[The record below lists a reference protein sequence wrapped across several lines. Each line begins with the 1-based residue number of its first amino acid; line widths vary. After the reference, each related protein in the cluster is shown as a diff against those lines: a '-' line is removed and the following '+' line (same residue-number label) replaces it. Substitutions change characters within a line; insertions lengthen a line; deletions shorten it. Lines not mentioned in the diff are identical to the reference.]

1 MSFEQCYKINNLMK
15 DFNKGWYI
23 AGGWAIDLFL
33 QKQTRNHHDIEI
45 AIARKDQL
53 CLKEYLLNWTFN
65 KVVKGELSIWENE
78 YLELP
83 IHEIHGKND
92 KTNDEL
98 EVLLNEIELSD
109 WKFRRDE
116 SINCKYKSLYS
127 VSNEGIPYLNPEI
140 VLLYKVRN
148 TREKDNQDFKN
159 VKDYLT
165 FDQKTWLHKAISI
178 HHPNHK
184 WLEDLI

>member
-1 MSFEQCYKINNLMK
+1 MSFEQCYKVLKRMK

-33 QKQTRNHHDIEI
+33 GKQTRNHYDIEI

-53 CLKEYLLNWTFN
+53 YLKEYLHNWTFN
-65 KVVKGELSIWENE
+65 KVIKGVLSTWENE

-92 KTNDEL
+92 ETKDEL
-98 EVLLNEIELSD
+98 EVLLNEIELND

-116 SINCKYKSLYS
+116 SITCKLDSFYR
-127 VSNEGIPYLNPEI
+127 VTNEGIPYLNPEI

-148 TREKDNQDFKN
+148 TREKDHQDFKN
-159 VKDYLT
+159 VKDYLNLS
-165 FDQKTWLHKAISI
+165 QKTWLRESILI
-178 HHPNHK
+178 HHPNHE